1 MARDYMNSAG
11 FIGFTDTF
19 AQQTREIADRLDGF
33 SKELKNELGEEI
45 LKKAGEIYLAEEK
58 RILAQKYPN
67 SKLLNMLGIW
77 TKNTKYGR
85 QVNVGYPK
93 IVVETFPEALV
104 IEFGRPASETAG
116 DRAAYKDSLGRTI
129 GYVQPH
135 SHIRAAVF
143 LKKEAV
149 YKEMVRLLDE
159 EIKKRFGGK

>member
-1 MARDYMNSAG
+1 MARDYMSSAG
-11 FIGFTDTF
+11 FIGFTETL
-19 AQQTREIADRLDGF
+19 AYQTKEIADQLDGF
-33 SKELKNELGEEI
+33 SKDLKNELGEEV

-77 TKNTKYGR
+77 IKNTKYGK
-85 QVNVGYPK
+85 QVNVGYPD
-93 IVVETFPEALV
+93 IVVRTFPEALV

-116 DRAAYKDSLGRTI
+116 VWAAKKDSLGRTI

-135 SHIRAAVF
+135 SHIRAAIF
-143 LKKEAV
+143 LKKDAV
-149 YKEMVRLLDE
+149 RHEMARLLSE